1 MLKHDNPFNLY
12 EKIIHVEQEV
22 RKTILNQDLGIS
34 TWLYQY

>member
-12 EKIIHVEQEV
+12 QKIIHLEHEV

-34 TWLYQY
+34 TWLHQY

>member
-12 EKIIHVEQEV
+12 QKIIQLEQEV

-34 TWLYQY
+34 TWLHQY